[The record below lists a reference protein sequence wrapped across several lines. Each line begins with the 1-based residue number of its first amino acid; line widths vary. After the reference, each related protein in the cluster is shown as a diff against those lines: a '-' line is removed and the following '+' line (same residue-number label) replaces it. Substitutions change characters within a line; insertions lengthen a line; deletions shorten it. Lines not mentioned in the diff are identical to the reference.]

1 MKIVSRAEWKA
12 RPAKSKTRLHADRV
26 SKFILHHTT
35 GTYAGHETVKNIQRF
50 HQDTRNWADIGYNF
64 LVSPRGTVYEG
75 RGWEWRGAHARG
87 HNSDSIGVAY
97 IGDGKKGIPDAVKT
111 SILNLLQEAQE
122 RFGAL
127 DRLAHRDVGSTACP
141 GDGLYAW
148 WQDASR
154 TRSGALREELP
165 ERESHPVPDLREGW
179 RRHLARLRAGRPR

>member
-12 RPAKSKTRLHADRV
+12 RPAKSKSRLHPDRV

-35 GTYAGHETVKNIQRF
+35 GTYGGTETVRNIQRF
-50 HQDTRNWADIGYNF
+50 HQDTRGWADIGYNF
-64 LVSPRGTVYEG
+64 LVSPRGKVYEG

-87 HNSDSIGVAY
+87 HNSDSVGVAY
-97 IGDGKKGIPDAVKT
+97 IGDGKKGIPDAAKT

-127 DRLAHRDVGSTACP
+127 DRMAHRDVGSTTCP

-148 WQDASR
+148 WQDAPETLSDAA
-154 TRSGALREELP
+154 GEELP
-165 ERESHPVPDLREGW
+165 RRSRNPVPDLRDGW
-179 RRHLARLRAGRPR
+179 KRHLARLRDRRPR